1 MSPRKS
7 YRVLVADPPWKFG
20 DKLPGGGRGA
30 EKHYPCMSTEEIVRF
45 QIPRVADDSLLF
57 LWRVA
62 SMPWDALR
70 VAKAWGFEPKSEIVW
85 VKGSV
90 KDGELVPRIGMGRYV
105 RNCHETALVCSRG
118 RGLDVIA
125 NHGVPS
131 VFVAPRGKHSAKPDE
146 FRALVDK
153 LCHGPVA
160 ELFARTEWPGWDCFG
175 NNVNGRR
182 VAVQEST
189 RVVA

>member
-1 MSPRKS
+1 MKT
-7 YRVLVADPPWKFG
+7 YRVLVADPPWRFR
-20 DKLPGGGRGA
+20 DSLPGGGRGA
-30 EKHYPCMSTEEIVRF
+30 SKHYPCMSVSEIEAF
-45 QIPRVADDSLLF
+45 TIPRMADDSLLF

-62 SMPWDALR
+62 SMPDEALR
-70 VAKAWGFEPKSEIVW
+70 VARAWGFTPKSEIVW

-90 KDGELVPRIGMGRYV
+90 RDGELVPRIGMGRYV

-125 NHGVPS
+125 HHGVPS
-131 VFVAPRGKHSAKPDE
+131 VIVAPRGQHSAKPDE

-160 ELFARTEWPGWDCFG
+160 ELFARTEWAGWDTFG

-182 VAVQEST
+182 VAVPESA
-189 RVVA
+189 RIVA

>member
-1 MSPRKS
+1 MKT
-7 YRVLVADPPWKFG
+7 YRVIVADPPWKFG
-20 DKLPGGGRGA
+20 DSLPGGGRGA
-30 EKHYPCMSTEEIVRF
+30 AKHYPCMSTEQIVRF
-45 QIPRVADDSLLF
+45 QIPRVEDDSLLF

-85 VKGSV
+85 VKGRV
-90 KDGELVPRIGMGRYV
+90 DGDSLKTTMGMGRYV

-125 NHGVPS
+125 HHGVPS
-131 VFVAPRGKHSAKPDE
+131 VFVAPRTRHSAKPDE
-146 FRALVDK
+146 FRSLVDR
-153 LCHGPVA
+153 LCNGPVA
-160 ELFARTEWPGWDCFG
+160 ELFARTEWEGWDTFG

-182 VAVQEST
+182 VAVPEST
-189 RVVA
+189 RIVA